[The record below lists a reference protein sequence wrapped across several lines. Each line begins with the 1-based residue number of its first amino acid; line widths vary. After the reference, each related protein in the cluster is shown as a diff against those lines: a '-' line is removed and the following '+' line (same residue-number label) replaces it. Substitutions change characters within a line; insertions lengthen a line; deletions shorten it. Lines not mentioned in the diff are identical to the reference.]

1 MEIFLGCVCLDG
13 RFQTC
18 RDFASVAP
26 FTLFSLKK
34 KKPRRIFLD
43 IYIYMYVCMYVCI
56 PILVAKPVLCSL
68 FLLDLCLCSC
78 YYELILWC
86 SCYYELDYD
95 QGCRKSKSIF
105 KEMVE
110 RPGIL
115 KPWKFLGQDPS
126 SSMIS
131 SLSYVRQFPQIFW
144 SY

>member
-1 MEIFLGCVCLDG
+1 MLYFS
-13 RFQTC
+13 RF
-18 RDFASVAP
+18 F
-26 FTLFSLKK
+26 F
-34 KKPRRIFLD
+34 
-43 IYIYMYVCMYVCI
+43 
-56 PILVAKPVLCSL
+56 LVARP
-68 FLLDLCLCSC
+68 DLCKFIRFPFSTPACVF
-78 YYELILWC
+78 YHEYDELILWC
-86 SCYYELDYD
+86 SCYNELDYD